1 MKTVKLFAFV
11 LLTLVI
17 SQTGFSQNLSKAT
30 SPKLLVVKFHADWC
44 KTCRAMGP
52 VFEDLQNKIDGGNVL
67 FVKLDFTNNKTKN
80 QAVLLGAQLGIADV
94 LSQNDRR
101 TGFVLVIDA
110 KSKKVLQKLGVDD
123 DVDEMESKIRS
134 FL

>member
-17 SQTGFSQNLSKAT
+17 YQSSFSQNLKRET

-80 QAVLLGAQLGIADV
+80 QAVLLGSQLGIADI

-110 KSKKVLQKLGVDD
+110 KSKKVLQKLGIDD
-123 DVDEMESKIRS
+123 DVDSMESKIRA
-134 FL
+134 LL

>member
-80 QAVLLGAQLGIADV
+80 QAVLLGAQLGITEI